1 MSKILRVGNG
11 DYKILVKQGG
21 SITLDTTDNA
31 LDKTGTVVVTGNLEI
46 KGTTTTV
53 DSTIVTIADNI
64 IVLSKDNVAAG
75 IPASLNYRSG

>member
-46 KGTTTTV
+46 KGTTTLL
-53 DSTIVTIADNI
+53 I
-64 IVLSKDNVAAG
+64 L
-75 IPASLNYRSG
+75 P